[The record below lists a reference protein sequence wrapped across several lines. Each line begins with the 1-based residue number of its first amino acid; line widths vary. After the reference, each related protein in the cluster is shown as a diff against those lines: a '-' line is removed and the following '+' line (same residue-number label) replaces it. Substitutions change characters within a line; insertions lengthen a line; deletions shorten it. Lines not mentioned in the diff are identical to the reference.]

1 MPPEK
6 DIFRV
11 FLVVSCIIISVVK
24 NNQIEK
30 YFCRKLHLNLGEVQK
45 KFYLHISNIFVKNKN
60 PKKPYWR
67 LYVVEALGF
76 GSQRLKLT
84 LFDEIFCMV
93 THISKY
99 YF

>member
-6 DIFRV
+6 DIFRG

-45 KFYLHISNIFVKNKN
+45 KFHLHISNIFVKNTKTLKTLLEVVCSGGVRVWL
-60 PKKPYWR
+60 PKAQINS
-67 LYVVEALGF
+67 V
-76 GSQRLKLT
+76 
-84 LFDEIFCMV
+84 
-93 THISKY
+93 
-99 YF
+99 